1 MVRWTLIE
9 RCVPSQ
15 ASRWFTRLHN
25 EFPELV
31 AATQPD
37 AGPFTI
43 TEIGCGTQP
52 IFLFAYEQ
60 IFYLL
65 PKGAGNSIFPLLAAN
80 RNPDLHL
87 RAYDYSSHAVKL
99 VKVCFICFKMCRGD
113 TYLLGRVTLCTHP
126 RRLDQ
131 SMHRYGMWL
140 PQKVSLKISIRGQ

>member
-1 MVRWTLIE
+1 MFHLK
-9 RCVPSQ
+9 
-15 ASRWFTRLHN
+15 ANRWFRLHN

-43 TEIGCGTQP
+43 AEIGCGKQLLFFFF
-52 IFLFAYEQ
+52 FLVNKFF
-60 IFYLL
+60 ISL

-99 VKVCFICFKMCRGD
+99 VQVCFIG
-113 TYLLGRVTLCTHP
+113 
-126 RRLDQ
+126 
-131 SMHRYGMWL
+131 
-140 PQKVSLKISIRGQ
+140 